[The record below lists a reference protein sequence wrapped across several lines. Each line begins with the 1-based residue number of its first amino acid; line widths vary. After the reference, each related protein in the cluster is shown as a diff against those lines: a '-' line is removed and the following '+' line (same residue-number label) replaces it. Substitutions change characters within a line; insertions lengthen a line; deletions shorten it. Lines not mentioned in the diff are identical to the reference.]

1 MQKKTIFHFIFSLG
15 RGGAETMLVQVLKEL
30 KENNNIVITLYEDN
44 HFENELQCSEYICLN
59 KRSLWWLPFSIFKF
73 RKLIKKY
80 KPDLVHSHLVLTN
93 FIARLGTPRNIP
105 LITTIHTSVSYVTDY
120 KKWYIRLLD
129 KITYHYRKSVIIT
142 VSKIAMTDY
151 LNFLNAKP
159 FEDYVLHTFVNE
171 KIFSKNYLAGEN
183 NMPFKIVSVGALR
196 TGKNYQYLVEA
207 FKSLKNKNIELHIFG
222 MGPQQNILQ
231 NEINDSGVKV
241 ILKGQVKNIHEL
253 LPQYNLFVMP
263 SLFEGFSLSVLEAM
277 AMRIPLLLSDIPSFR
292 EQCEDCAIYFDLN
305 NENDFLQK
313 LEYLINHKDVLLE
326 KGEQAYN
333 RVINNFT
340 LEHHMTGLRKI
351 YSEAL
356 NENM

>member
-1 MQKKTIFHFIFSLG
+1 MKKTIIHFIFSLG
-15 RGGAETMLVQVLKEL
+15 REL
-30 KENNNIVITLYEDN
+30 KEYNNIVVTLFEDN

-59 KRSLWWLPFSIFKF
+59 KRSLWWLPLSIFKF
-73 RKLIKKY
+73 RRLIKKY
-80 KPDLVHSHLVLTN
+80 KPDLVHSHLVLPN
-93 FIARLGTPRNIP
+93 FIARMGTPRNIP
-105 LITTIHTSVSYVTDY
+105 FITTIHTSVSIATDY
-120 KKWYIRLLD
+120 KKWYIRMLD
-129 KITYHYRKSVIIT
+129 QFTYHYRKSVIIA
-142 VSKIAMTDY
+142 VSKIAMADY
-151 LNFLNAKP
+151 LTFLIAKP
-159 FEDYVLHTFVNE
+159 YKNYVLHTFVNE
-171 KIFSKNYLAGEN
+171 KIFSKKYSLEEN
-183 NMPFKIVSVGALR
+183 DKTFKIASVGALR
-196 TGKNYQYLVEA
+196 KGKNYQYLIKA
-207 FKSLKNKNIELHIFG
+207 FKALKNINVELHIYG
-222 MGPQQNILQ
+222 IGPQNNILQ
-231 NEINDSGVKV
+231 KETDDSGVNI

-277 AMRIPLLLSDIPSFR
+277 AMRMPLLLSDIPSFR

-305 NENDFLQK
+305 NENDFIQK
-313 LEYLINHKDVLLE
+313 LEYLMDHKDVLLE

>member
-1 MQKKTIFHFIFSLG
+1 MQKKTIIHFIFSLG

-30 KENNNIVITLYEDN
+30 KEYNNIVVTLFEDN

-59 KRSLWWLPFSIFKF
+59 KRSLWSMPISVLKF

-80 KPDLVHSHLVLTN
+80 KPDLVHSHLVLPN

-129 KITYHYRKSVIIT
+129 KFTYHYRKSVIIA
-142 VSKIAMTDY
+142 VSKIAMGDY
-151 LNFLNAKP
+151 FTFLNAKP
-159 FEDYVLHTFVNE
+159 YNNYVLHTFVNE

-183 NMPFKIVSVGALR
+183 NMPFKIASVGALR
-196 TGKNYQYLVEA
+196 TGKNYQYLIEA

-231 NEINDSGVKV
+231 NEINVSGVKV

-292 EQCEDCAIYFDLN
+292 EQCEECAIYFDLN
-305 NENDFLQK
+305 NNGDFILKLND
-313 LEYLINHKDVLLE
+313 LINDDQKRIILAGNAQKRVLE
-326 KGEQAYN
+326 
-333 RVINNFT
+333 NFT
-340 LEHHMTGLRKI
+340 LTRHMSGLKKI
-351 YSEAL
+351 YEKTFI
-356 NENM
+356 